1 MKKNS
6 VVAVEDNGAAFLV
19 VVNPGTN
26 ERLVVNAF
34 SCLASAWKHIEWMY
48 KIESQEF
55 LVRGGELVPVSE
67 WVEWMKRM
75 GFLD

>member
-6 VVAVEDNGAAFLV
+6 VVAVQDNGEAFLV
-19 VVNPGTN
+19 VVNPGTY

-34 SCLASAWKHIEWMY
+34 PCLGSAWKYIEWMY

-55 LVRGGELVPVSE
+55 LVKESKIVPVSE
-67 WVEWMKRM
+67 WVEGMRKA
-75 GFLD
+75 GLLD

>member
-6 VVAVEDNGAAFLV
+6 VVAVEDNGETFIV
-19 VVNPGTN
+19 VVNPGTD
-26 ERLVVNAF
+26 ERLVINAF

-55 LVRGGELVPVSE
+55 LVKGSRLVPVAE
-67 WVEWMKRM
+67 WVEGMRKA
-75 GFLD
+75 GYLD

>member
-1 MKKNS
+1 MKKKS
-6 VVAVEDNGAAFLV
+6 VVAVEDNGAAFIV
-19 VVNPGTN
+19 VVNPGTD

-34 SCLASAWKHIEWMY
+34 SCLASAWKRIERMY

-55 LVRGGELVPVSE
+55 IVKGSRLAPVAK
-67 WVEWMKRM
+67 WVDGMKKA

>member
-6 VVAVEDNGAAFLV
+6 VVAVEDNGAAFIV
-19 VVNPGTN
+19 VVNPGTD
-26 ERLVVNAF
+26 ERLVINAF

-55 LVRGGELVPVSE
+55 LVKGSRLVPVAE
-67 WVEWMKRM
+67 WVDDMRKA

>member
-19 VVNPGTN
+19 VVNPGTD

-34 SCLASAWKHIEWMY
+34 SCLASAWEHIEWMY

-55 LVRGGELVPVSE
+55 LVKGRKLVPVAE
-67 WVEWMKRM
+67 WVDGMKKA

>member
-6 VVAVEDNGAAFLV
+6 VVAVEDNGAAFIV
-19 VVNPGTN
+19 VVNPGTD
-26 ERLVVNAF
+26 ERLVINAF

-55 LVRGGELVPVSE
+55 LVKCGKLVPVAE
-67 WVEWMKRM
+67 WVDGMKKA